1 MERNVQ
7 QCRNGKPSLF
17 LKWKL
22 APGRKRELGVWR
34 VLYLSGRLTE
44 VIREA
49 HRGHQRGSQRS
60 SEAVC
65 AVPGREDGVRIVDEG
80 EPPALPKH
88 EVLQMSISRGKQS
101 VEESRLD
108 EGGGVDPPKL
118 PN

>member
-1 MERNVQ
+1 MERSVQ

-34 VLYLSGRLTE
+34 VLYLSWQ
-44 VIREA
+44 A

-88 EVLQMSISRGKQS
+88 EVLQMSISRGEQS
-101 VEESRLD
+101 VEESGLD